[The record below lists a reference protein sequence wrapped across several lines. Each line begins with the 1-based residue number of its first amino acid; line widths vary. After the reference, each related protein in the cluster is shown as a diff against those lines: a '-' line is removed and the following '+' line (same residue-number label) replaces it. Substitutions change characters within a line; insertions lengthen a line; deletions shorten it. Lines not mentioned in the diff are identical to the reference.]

1 MADRY
6 LFQIF
11 EGVWNDPTPEGF
23 AEEMAKHE
31 AFMSAV
37 VAAGG
42 TVVSGEALQ
51 GFETGY
57 TVTPARDGQAAQYVP
72 NPGSAPT
79 ADFLSG
85 YYLIEVDS
93 PDIARDLAALCPT
106 GGTIEVRPVWDMEM

>member
-11 EGVWNDPTPEGF
+11 EGVWDNPTPEGF

-31 AFMSAV
+31 AFMGAV

-42 TVVSGEALQ
+42 RVISGEALQ
-51 GFETGY
+51 GLETGY
-57 TVTPARDGQAAQYVP
+57 SVTPARDGLAATYTDGQVVD
-72 NPGSAPT
+72 PG

-93 PDIARDLAALCPT
+93 PEIARDLAALCPT
-106 GGTIEVRPVWDMEM
+106 GGTIEVRPVWDMPM